1 MIKDKDQHYMRMAL
15 SQAREAARQG
25 EVPVGAVVVLGEEV
39 LGQGYNM
46 RERLQD
52 PTAHAE
58 IIAIREA
65 AEACGSWRLQ
75 GSEMYV
81 TLEPCPMCAG
91 AIIQARVARLVY
103 GAPDPKAGAVVS
115 LLNLFD
121 VSGFNHAVEVQ
132 GGILAEDSAKILQKF
147 FQDLR
152 SGRVSESG

>member
-1 MIKDKDQHYMRMAL
+1 MIKDKDQHYMKMAL